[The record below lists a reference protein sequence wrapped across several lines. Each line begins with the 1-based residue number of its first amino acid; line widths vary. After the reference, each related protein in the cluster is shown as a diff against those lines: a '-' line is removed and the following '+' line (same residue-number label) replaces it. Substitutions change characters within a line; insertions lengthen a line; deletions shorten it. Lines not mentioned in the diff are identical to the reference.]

1 MKVFFEI
8 LNCFFDTLIILGE
21 TVIIISAMK
30 MESEY
35 KAPKDG
41 TIKKINVKND
51 DTIEGNQILIELDLN
66 KE

>member
-1 MKVFFEI
+1 MVEVGDVVKE
-8 LNCFFDTLIILGE
+8 GE

-41 TIKKINVKND
+41 IVKKVNVKND
-51 DTIEGNQILIELDLN
+51 DTIDGNQILIELDIT
-66 KE
+66 EE